1 MNSINIMFDNLK
13 AKHKLAVISLDD
25 YFCEDKRCSFYKS
38 INSKKFA
45 KKNDRHHLTVDASR
59 NISQILN
66 ERVGQTIINLK

>member
-1 MNSINIMFDNLK
+1 MFANLK

-25 YFCEDKRCSFYKS
+25 YFCGDKRCSFYKS

-45 KKNDRHHLTVDASR
+45 KKNDRHHLTVDASK

-66 ERVGQTIINLK
+66 ERVERTIINLK